1 MLRRLTALLA
11 LSLAGQAYAATFI
24 ADSIPYAPDAK
35 VADRISTE
43 CTDLGKTFSQE
54 IISQAKAQGIELQA
68 APAGSLAEQPDRIDI
83 QITDIRSYG
92 SAFTG
97 HYKSI
102 NLQLTRYQNGQP
114 TASTKLSRR
123 SLGGMGGMFKSS
135 CSVLDR
141 VTGTLSQDI
150 AAWLKAPAAAA
161 ETPAGT
167 EAASQAQ

>member
-1 MLRRLTALLA
+1 MLRRIAALIA
-11 LSLAGQAYAATFI
+11 LSFAGQAFAATFI
-24 ADSIPYAPDAK
+24 ADSIPYAPEAK

-43 CTDLGKTFSQE
+43 CTELGKTFSQE
-54 IISQAKAQGIELQA
+54 IITQAKEQGIELQT
-68 APAGSLAEQPDRIDI
+68 APADQLASQPNRVEI

-102 NLQLTRYQNGQP
+102 NLQLTRYENGQP
-114 TASTKLSRR
+114 VASTKLNRR

-141 VTGTLSQDI
+141 VTGTLSKDI
-150 AAWLKAPAAAA
+150 AGWLKAPANAAPAPA
-161 ETPAGT
+161 EAD
-167 EAASQAQ
+167 SQVQ